1 MKKYYKDK
9 SAFYG
14 WYEFETPTSEFR
26 AERVGKGIYRVS
38 ERVGDGYGLTVP
50 VRVPGRFRSLA
61 KLFVEIEAA
70 HFVQMFRKYEEDEQ
84 RENKR
89 N

>member
-26 AERVGKGIYRVS
+26 AERVGRGIYRVS
-38 ERVGDGYGLTVP
+38 ERVGDGYGVTVP
-50 VRVPGRFRSLA
+50 VKIEGRYRSA
-61 KLFVEIEAA
+61 VKLFMAIEAA
-70 HFVQMFRKYEEDEQ
+70 HDVKMFLKYEENEQ
-84 RENKR
+84 TKDKGH
-89 N
+89 